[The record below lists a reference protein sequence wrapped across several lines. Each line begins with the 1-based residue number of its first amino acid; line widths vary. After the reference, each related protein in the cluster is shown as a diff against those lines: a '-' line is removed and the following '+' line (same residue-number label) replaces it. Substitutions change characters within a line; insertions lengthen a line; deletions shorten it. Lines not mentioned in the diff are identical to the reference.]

1 MRSYRTPS
9 RRFKKEVP
17 VFKDSVEVNI
27 DNMKF
32 EKYKFYEPL
41 VYELNSTHT
50 IKYFPNYSE
59 SLDYESTSSGFNTGS
74 NVKGLVS
81 VEEFAEEIRFKRKEM
96 AQELSEYAIPT
107 DKDQATIDLIFFL
120 IYEKNIDDIER
131 KSKTINVHFI
141 FTKLKGST
149 EVTEHIRITQGTTGT
164 TGTSGPDLSCDN
176 LTLDS
181 DVTDYLYRFT
191 RGSDWGCETVGILD
205 FNPNQ
210 CVNKGVYFTL
220 NAPFNTNIGWIG
232 DVRKPIYGYFIVD
245 QSIVD
250 S

>member
-1 MRSYRTPS
+1 MRSYRTPN

-17 VFKDSVEVNI
+17 VFKDTVEVNTE
-27 DNMKF
+27 NMKF
-32 EKYKFYEPL
+32 EDYGFYKPI
-41 VYELNSTHT
+41 VYELNSNYNV
-50 IKYFPNYSE
+50 KYFPDYSE
-59 SLDYESTSSGFNTGS
+59 SITYEENPSNFNEGS

-81 VEEFAEEIRFKRKEM
+81 VEEFAEEIRFKRKEA
-96 AQELSEYAIPT
+96 AQELSAHTVPT
-107 DKDQATIDLIFFL
+107 NNNKSTKELVYHL
-120 IYEKNIDDIER
+120 IYEKNIDDIEG
-131 KSKTINVHFI
+131 KIKTISIHFV

-149 EVTEHIRITQGTTGT
+149 EVTESIEITQGTNRVY
-164 TGTSGPDLSCDN
+164 LSCTN

-210 CVNKGVYFTL
+210 SVNKGVYFTL

-232 DVRKPIYGYFIVD
+232 DVRKPIYGYYIVND
-245 QSIVD
+245 GISD

>member
-1 MRSYRTPS
+1 MRSYRTPN

-17 VFKDSVEVNI
+17 VFKDSVEVNTE
-27 DNMKF
+27 NMKF
-32 EKYKFYEPL
+32 ERYEFFEPY
-41 VYELNSTHT
+41 VYQPSPSIT
-50 IKYFPNYSE
+50 IKYFPDYSE

-81 VEEFAEEIRFKRKEM
+81 VEEFAEEIRFKRKEA
-96 AQELSEYAIPT
+96 AQELSAYTIPT
-107 DKDQATIDLIFFL
+107 NNNKATKILVVHL
-120 IYEKNIDDIER
+120 IYEKNINDIER
-131 KSKTINVHFI
+131 NSKTIVIRFI

-149 EVTEHIRITQGTTGT
+149 EVTENIQINQAIKSTQN
-164 TGTSGPDLSCDN
+164 LVCDN

-210 CVNKGVYFTL
+210 SVNKGVYFTL

-232 DVRKPIYGYFIVD
+232 DVRKPIYGYFII
-245 QSIVD
+245 SGNISD

>member
-1 MRSYRTPS
+1 MRSYRTPN

-17 VFKDSVEVNI
+17 VFKDTIEVNI
-27 DNMKF
+27 EDMKF
-32 EKYKFYEPL
+32 EKYRFYRSKA
-41 VYELNSTHT
+41 YELNSTHI

-59 SLDYESTSSGFNTGS
+59 SIAYEENPSNFNEGS

-81 VEEFAEEIRFKRKEM
+81 VEEFAEEIRFKRKEK
-96 AQELSEYAIPT
+96 AQELSVYTIPD
-107 DKDQATIDLIFFL
+107 DKEQATIDLIFYL
-120 IYEKNIDDIER
+120 IYEKNIDNIER

-149 EVTEHIRITQGTTGT
+149 EVTEHIRITQGTNF
-164 TGTSGPDLSCDN
+164 DDISCDN

-210 CVNKGVYFTL
+210 SVNKGVYFTL

-232 DVRKPIYGYFIVD
+232 DVRKPIYGY
-245 QSIVD
+245 SILRQGP
-250 S
+250 STS

>member
-1 MRSYRTPS
+1 MRSYRTPN

-17 VFKDSVEVNI
+17 VFRETTEVNI
-27 DNMKF
+27 DNFKS
-32 EKYKFYEPL
+32 EKYEFYEPY
-41 VYELNSTHT
+41 VIEPDSGIT
-50 IKYFPNYSE
+50 IKYFPDYSE

-81 VEEFAEEIRFKRKEM
+81 VEEFAEEIRFKRKEVIQKLLDHVIS
-96 AQELSEYAIPT
+96 ANKDKAII
-107 DKDQATIDLIFFL
+107 QLIYHL

-131 KSKTINVHFI
+131 KGKEIRLFFTL
-141 FTKLKGST
+141 TKLKGST
-149 EVTEHIRITQGTTGT
+149 EVTEEVELIQDCDDGN
-164 TGTSGPDLSCDN
+164 LSLVCRK

-210 CVNKGVYFTL
+210 SVNKGVYLTL

-232 DVRKPIYGYFIVD
+232 DVRKPIYGYYSE
-245 QSIVD
+245 QSNISEVV
-250 S
+250 